1 MNCEIICVGTELLL
15 GNILNTDAK
24 FLSERLSALG
34 INVFYQ
40 TVVGDNPERLQKAI
54 DIAFSRCDMIL
65 FSGGLG
71 PTEDDLTKE
80 TVARTMGCELKL
92 HQESLDHIKTYFQK
106 LCRNM
111 TKNNEKQAMLPE
123 GCIVFPNLNGT
134 APGCAIEKDGK
145 IAILLPGPPSELTLM
160 FNTFVF
166 PYLQEKT
173 NETIVS
179 KTLRVFG
186 IGESAV
192 ETEILDIIR
201 SGQNPTVAPYA
212 KTCEV
217 HLRITAKTDCEQSGQ
232 KMIAE
237 TECKIRERI
246 GEYIYGY
253 DEDTLES
260 VVVGLLKEKGLTLS
274 TAESCTGG
282 MIAEKITSVPGSS
295 DVFGFGFVTYA
306 NQAKETL
313 LGVDTL
319 KEHGAVSEE
328 TAISMA
334 EGALQKSGSDISVAV
349 TGIAGPGGGTDEK
362 PVGLVYIAAAQKGGK
377 TLCQKHQFSGSRDRN
392 RTMTAMTALSML
404 RKILL
409 ESK

>member
-1 MNCEIICVGTELLL
+1 MG
-15 GNILNTDAK
+15 
-24 FLSERLSALG
+24 SE
-34 INVFYQ
+34 
-40 TVVGDNPERLQKAI
+40 
-54 DIAFSRCDMIL
+54 M
-65 FSGGLG
+65 
-71 PTEDDLTKE
+71 
-80 TVARTMGCELKL
+80 
-92 HQESLDHIKTYFQK
+92 
-106 LCRNM
+106 
-111 TKNNEKQAMLPE
+111 
-123 GCIVFPNLNGT
+123 CIR
-134 APGCAIEKDGK
+134 D
-145 IAILLPGPPSELTLM
+145 
-160 FNTFVF
+160 
-166 PYLQEKT
+166 
-173 NETIVS
+173 
-179 KTLRVFG
+179 R
-186 IGESAV
+186 
-192 ETEILDIIR
+192 
-201 SGQNPTVAPYA
+201 
-212 KTCEV
+212 
-217 HLRITAKTDCEQSGQ
+217 
-232 KMIAE
+232 
-237 TECKIRERI
+237 CKIRERI
-246 GEYIYGY
+246 GEYIYGH